1 MKQGKAIAGLDG
13 AKTALIQAEEDY
25 KIISSLYPN
34 GKVNHLAA
42 GDVPPWWYYY
52 DWIEDRG
59 VHNLENTHLQYVGLK
74 PSELWEIMVNEPG
87 NLWNRIKDLNGVDRA
102 RSSDTCGT

>member
-42 GDVPPWWYYY
+42 GDVPP
-52 DWIEDRG
+52 
-59 VHNLENTHLQYVGLK
+59 
-74 PSELWEIMVNEPG
+74 
-87 NLWNRIKDLNGVDRA
+87 
-102 RSSDTCGT
+102 